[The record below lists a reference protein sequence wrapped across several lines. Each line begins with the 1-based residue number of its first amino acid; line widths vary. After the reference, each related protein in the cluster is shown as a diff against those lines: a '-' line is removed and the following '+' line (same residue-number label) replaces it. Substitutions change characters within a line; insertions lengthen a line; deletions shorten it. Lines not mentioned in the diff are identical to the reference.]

1 MLKRR
6 SSFSSDIS
14 EAEPVSR
21 AVLLMVLSPSKYIAS
36 KTISYLSEM
45 ARPHGDGILENLLIS
60 LKLLAAEDVSLA
72 SGSLQTAVNLIGLAC
87 YSTLSQFQKIIV
99 KEKGLK

>member
-6 SSFSSDIS
+6 SSFSPDIS
-14 EAEPVSR
+14 EAEPLSR
-21 AVLLMVLSPSKYIAS
+21 AVMVLSPSKYIAS